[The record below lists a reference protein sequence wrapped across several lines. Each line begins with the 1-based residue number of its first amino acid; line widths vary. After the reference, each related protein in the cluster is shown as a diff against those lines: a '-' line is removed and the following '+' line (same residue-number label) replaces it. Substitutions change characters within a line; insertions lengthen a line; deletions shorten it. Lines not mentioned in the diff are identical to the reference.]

1 MSAAVNGLRMGNT
14 SYFRPY
20 AISSIWIRPE
30 KSSFFRKLSYE
41 PVQLTTGP
49 LSFSDPVLS
58 KDGKKLFV
66 MGQQTRG
73 ELVRYDAKS
82 RQFLPFLA
90 GISASEA
97 DFSRDGQWVTYVT
110 FPENT
115 LWRSKADG
123 SERLQLTYPPM
134 EAELPALVARRNPN
148 RFYRLAARQG
158 SQDLSDFSR
167 RR

>member
-1 MSAAVNGLRMGNT
+1 
-14 SYFRPY
+14 
-20 AISSIWIRPE
+20 

-41 PVQLTTGP
+41 PVHLTTGP

-97 DFSRDGQWVTYVT
+97 DFSRDGQWVTYV
-110 FPENT
+110 
-115 LWRSKADG
+115 RSEEHT
-123 SERLQLTYPPM
+123 SELQSPDHLVCRLL
-134 EAELPALVARRNPN
+134 
-148 RFYRLAARQG
+148 LAKK
-158 SQDLSDFSR
+158 
-167 RR
+167 

>member
-1 MSAAVNGLRMGNT
+1 M
-14 SYFRPY
+14 
-20 AISSIWIRPE
+20 
-30 KSSFFRKLSYE
+30 
-41 PVQLTTGP
+41 QLTTGP

-90 GISASEA
+90 GISASEV

-115 LWRSKADG
+115 LWRSRGGRKRAPATYLSSDG
-123 SERLQLTYPPM
+123 SR
-134 EAELPALVARRNPN
+134 ASALVA
-148 RFYRLAARQG
+148 
-158 SQDLSDFSR
+158 
-167 RR
+167 